1 MKLMIVGEY
10 SVDLNSILATR
21 FYNGQLTIFLPNSE
35 LVLIGEDAEMA
46 WAAIKEAGFSPQ
58 DIIDQIIEIEIENAL
73 H

>member
-21 FYNGQLTIFLPNSE
+21 FHNGQLTIFLPNSE

-46 WAAIKEAGFSPQ
+46 WKAIKEAGFSPQ

>member
-46 WAAIKEAGFSPQ
+46 WKAIKEAGVSPQ

>member
-46 WAAIKEAGFSPQ
+46 WKAIKEAGVSPQ
-58 DIIDQIIEIEIENAL
+58 DIIDQIIEMEIGNAL